1 MGSKEIIVGHGHHR
15 MLVETAYDRIL
26 ATMCDEN
33 IDWFAS
39 MIRKAWEDMPQQV
52 QPKEILALESLLHCR
67 RQQLIRMAAS
77 RGGTLK
83 LDDTYEWVCTS
94 TIAEIDKDTIVQGYY
109 HIISTGEKREYGEL
123 QLRKLHDD
131 YEIVMEINVAKE
143 ERHELPLV
151 LERDMTLPPM
161 ETKGPNKYG
170 GDQIEDVIVPY
181 RKENYMDQ
189 VPENTSP
196 S

>member
-1 MGSKEIIVGHGHHR
+1 LNHCYTAVGNS
-15 MLVETAYDRIL
+15 LSEWQPL
-26 ATMCDEN
+26 AGE
-33 IDWFAS
+33 
-39 MIRKAWEDMPQQV
+39 
-52 QPKEILALESLLHCR
+52 H
-67 RQQLIRMAAS
+67 
-77 RGGTLK
+77 LK

-131 YEIVMEINVAKE
+131 YEIVVEINVAKE
-143 ERHELPLV
+143 KRHELPLV

-161 ETKGPNKYG
+161 EIKGPNKYG